1 MIRQPL
7 YLLPLLL
14 VGACPKE
21 AEIIQIP
28 GPHCEIRVAFQAPES
43 LGQPLRPE
51 GSPNI
56 TVLDLEL
63 SSENGLQERQLSVV
77 DRSGVLS
84 VEGEPLQIRENEQ
97 FTLRITGRSESGDI
111 VSQGQSKSF
120 GCGLDTEQETVNVTV
135 NFLPVNRWIPVSIPN
150 DLARVGHQ
158 QVAVGDGL
166 LIVGGRRPSGLAT
179 PPSPS
184 DAGVPTQDTGDSSS
198 DAGHST
204 DGGDPASSGPEAG
217 PTPEAGILDGGPLDT
232 GVSPDAAAPV
242 PGQDGGT
249 ESGANHGLL
258 GPTVETGIAYFQM
271 ASTRFLTGSDIAG
284 NTDFLRNYQA
294 MAVYTQTDRA
304 CAFILGGSTEFPPGE
319 QGLAFYFDAEDE
331 VKISDPVQRMS
342 AALEGLLYPQAVPL
356 QHGLHHLALLGGVK
370 GGRSASWPV
379 RSAILPSTMVL
390 VDVDHFTTRSEPLL
404 QNRQGETPLG
414 FRPMVAS
421 FGDGSAL
428 IAGGSAVDENG
439 IVGPTTAASHLLYED
454 RNSGSFIMPYLDE
467 ARAEPLALPRRNG
480 IAVSV
485 HDQLVVFIGGLDAMP
500 ADGQMVAE
508 LYRWSPGPVPG
519 RARGGS
525 LIHSPIT
532 RFTNSQSHWGRG
544 MAALKMTCRTGETYC
559 PILVVGGATEAGNGS
574 TSARL
579 LLLKSEVDPNSGR
592 ANWVL
597 DEEPLDD
604 LPAPLWGAQI
614 TRLQDGTLMVFGG
627 LDRPEETGG
636 QPATQAY
643 LYNWAN

>member
-7 YLLPLLL
+7 HLLPLLL

-28 GPHCEIRVAFQAPES
+28 GPHCEIRVAFQAPGS

-84 VEGEPLQIRENEQ
+84 VAGEPLQIRENEQ

-217 PTPEAGILDGGPLDT
+217 PTPEAGILDVNANND
-232 GVSPDAAAPV
+232 VNAYNDV
-242 PGQDGGT
+242 DVT
-249 ESGANHGLL
+249 EEAETDLL
-258 GPTVETGIAYFQM
+258 SNIPYKKMKVDD
-271 ASTRFLTGSDIAG
+271 LK
-284 NTDFLRNYQA
+284 
-294 MAVYTQTDRA
+294 
-304 CAFILGGSTEFPPGE
+304 
-319 QGLAFYFDAEDE
+319 
-331 VKISDPVQRMS
+331 KI
-342 AALEGLLYPQAVPL
+342 ALENNL
-356 QHGLHHLALLGGVK
+356 
-370 GGRSASWPV
+370 
-379 RSAILPSTMVL
+379 STPNEINKLRKVEL
-390 VDVDHFTTRSEPLL
+390 V
-404 QNRQGETPLG
+404 
-414 FRPMVAS
+414 
-421 FGDGSAL
+421 
-428 IAGGSAVDENG
+428 
-439 IVGPTTAASHLLYED
+439 
-454 RNSGSFIMPYLDE
+454 
-467 ARAEPLALPRRNG
+467 
-480 IAVSV
+480 
-485 HDQLVVFIGGLDAMP
+485 
-500 ADGQMVAE
+500 
-508 LYRWSPGPVPG
+508 
-519 RARGGS
+519 S
-525 LIHSPIT
+525 LIENNKEKI
-532 RFTNSQSHWGRG
+532 N
-544 MAALKMTCRTGETYC
+544 
-559 PILVVGGATEAGNGS
+559 
-574 TSARL
+574 
-579 LLLKSEVDPNSGR
+579 
-592 ANWVL
+592 
-597 DEEPLDD
+597 
-604 LPAPLWGAQI
+604 
-614 TRLQDGTLMVFGG
+614 
-627 LDRPEETGG
+627 
-636 QPATQAY
+636 
-643 LYNWAN
+643 